1 MEELANASR
10 VNGAVSDFL
19 MAGRELFPEVAELDM
34 SKSSIA
40 APVARRLI
48 EGSNSSPSLLRMG
61 TNRKADSIKT
71 EPVRAEPVKAEP
83 VTLPLSGKA
92 EPEKPLKPLPPIPR
106 SAQLQHIEQQQQQ
119 QQQERNQS
127 DEEEE
132 ESTN

>member
-19 MAGRELFPEVAELDM
+19 MAGRELFPEVVELDL
-34 SKSSIA
+34 SKSGALA
-40 APVARRLI
+40 APVARRI
-48 EGSNSSPSLLRMG
+48 MEGSVNSPSVLRMG
-61 TNRKADSIKT
+61 TNRKADSVKT
-71 EPVRAEPVKAEP
+71 EPVRPEPVKPEP
-83 VTLPLSGKA
+83 VLLAKA

-106 SAQLQHIEQQQQQ
+106 SAQMQQQNHQQ
-119 QQQERNQS
+119 AQQREKSHQS